1 MMGRKFILSL
11 GVLIFGGW
19 VELTNGGVT
28 DGFITLAG
36 LVLGIYSTSNVATKH
51 VTNKKEETS

>member
-1 MMGRKFILSL
+1 MTGRKFLL
-11 GVLIFGGW
+11 AVGVLLFGGW
-19 VELTNGGVT
+19 VEITNGGVS

-51 VTNKKEETS
+51 VKTKAEKGL

>member
-1 MMGRKFILSL
+1 MIGRKFILAV

-19 VELTNGGVT
+19 VEIVNGGVT

-51 VTNKKEETS
+51 VKTKAEKGQ

>member
-1 MMGRKFILSL
+1 MSSRKFILSL

-36 LVLGIYSTSNVATKH
+36 LVLGIYSAGNVATKH
-51 VTNKKEETS
+51 VTKKEKT

>member
-1 MMGRKFILSL
+1 MIGRKFILAV

-19 VELTNGGVT
+19 VEIVNGGVT
-28 DGFITLAG
+28 DGFITLSG

-51 VTNKKEETS
+51 VQTKAEKGK